1 MKFVQ
6 ANNNRFTFALSKR
19 DRRLLQE
26 VLKLY
31 PRIPPGHQTLSK
43 GGKLPDEE
51 ASQQLLNEALAE
63 QRAQNKKQVQAFLDS
78 PKRFAE
84 NEAGCRLTL
93 SAGEM
98 EWLLQVLNDIRV
110 GSWVILGSPEPRMEL
125 ALMTEKT
132 APDFWAMEMAG
143 YFQAHLLE
151 ATEGT

>member
-1 MKFVQ
+1 
-6 ANNNRFTFALSKR
+6 
-19 DRRLLQE
+19 LLQE

-31 PRIPPGHQTLSK
+31 PRIPPAHHVLSK
-43 GGKLPDEE
+43 EGKLPDHDS
-51 ASQQLLNEALAE
+51 SQQLLNEALAE
-63 QRAQNKKQVQAFLDS
+63 QRAENKKKVQTFLES

-84 NEAGCRLTL
+84 NEAGCRLIL
-93 SAGEM
+93 SAHEM

-110 GSWVILGSPEPRMEL
+110 GSWVILGSPEARMEL
-125 ALMTEKT
+125 RLLNEKT